1 MRYTYTKLTK
11 IFDLQDGW
19 FDCWTAPSIQLDVT
33 FLYHPIPLSGPPPQ
47 AEIST
52 PEKESK
58 LLSPLRVPTK
68 SATRTSLKALIDSF
82 DPAMMEADK
91 CTVVLKVETST
102 AYLYGTLIRTF
113 MHVKENL
120 CGEDLV
126 FTPMDVV
133 TSSTAGKNAASFLK
147 ADCNHI
153 VGFPIIFPN
162 LNSNSSNVLNLRNL
176 QEQV

>member
-1 MRYTYTKLTK
+1 MRKLFKGENYEEILYTYQIHKR

-133 TSSTAGKNAASFLK
+133 TSSTAGNGILLPKLLWSTVRKKMF
-147 ADCNHI
+147 
-153 VGFPIIFPN
+153 
-162 LNSNSSNVLNLRNL
+162 
-176 QEQV
+176 